1 MQINV
6 TATKSQMLGLML
18 NPKYQVSVE
27 GRGTGKSFDI
37 GFCMDK
43 IIRAMP
49 RSITAITGKT
59 YGQLLTN
66 TLPSSLKLLSKMGY
80 VKDGNFVVGKRPPSW
95 FITPYEQINRYD
107 NIISFSNGACF
118 ALISQ
123 SEKGSGRG
131 KNIDFEIMDE
141 ALTIDKEQ
149 YDYEVSPANRGNN
162 EYFGPHSENP
172 VSFHHGFKYSTS
184 MPPTK
189 TGRWVLD
196 YAKYYEDEKGINLF
210 SIWNRIVKMQ
220 IELLKIDD
228 PVQFKDA
235 WNEIVRLKKRITP
248 FVSKDGLMFTC
259 SNAFDN
265 IENLG
270 LSYIRREYQKQ
281 PYLTFLIE
289 VMNYLF
295 DKVEDC
301 FYAINEQKQ
310 IYYNYDQSALIMEM
324 ARESNY
330 DYKPEDILTSS
341 VYDRDC
347 NPSVPLEIVP
357 DWGSAISLFSVS
369 QTRNFD
375 FVANKT
381 TQQQV
386 HNIINE
392 FFVKPD
398 GNSNILI
405 KELCGKFSDY
415 YKRHTCRELHYYKDK
430 YGDSRN
436 PNIVRSKTYNELA
449 VEYLTNA
456 GWIVIEHEHPGN
468 EPPQSDKYILI
479 NSILKED
486 NHDLPLFRINGS
498 KCRYTLISMNNAM
511 LKEYD
516 GQLKK
521 DKSSERRGS
530 GVLPEEATHFS
541 DAVDKIIWTKYRGG
555 LPSNSAGDF
564 VPVRV
569 GGKDM

>member
-1 MQINV
+1 MNLSV
-6 TATKSQMLGLML
+6 SATKSQILGLML
-18 NPKYQVSVE
+18 CPKYHVSVE

-37 GFCMDK
+37 GFTMDK
-43 IIRAMP
+43 IVRAMP

-66 TLPSSLKLLSKMGY
+66 TLPSSLKLLGKMGY
-80 VKDGNFVVGKRPPSW
+80 VKDGNFVVCKRPPSW
-95 FITPYEQINRYD
+95 FKSPYEQINRYD
-107 NIISFSNGACF
+107 DIISFSNGACF

-123 SEKGSGRG
+123 TEKGSGRG

-141 ALTIDKEQ
+141 ALTINKEQ

-162 EYFGPHSENP
+162 EYFGPRSENP

-189 TGRWVLD
+189 AGRWILE
-196 YAKYYEDEKGINLF
+196 YAKYYEEEKGVKLF
-210 SIWNRIVKMQ
+210 SVWNRIVKMQ
-220 IELLKIDD
+220 IELLKLTD
-228 PVQFKDA
+228 PRQFADA
-235 WNEIVRLKKRITP
+235 WNEIVRLKHKIEP
-248 FVSKDGLMFTC
+248 FLSKEGLLFTC

-265 IENLG
+265 LENLG

-289 VMNYLF
+289 VMNFLF

-301 FYAINEQKQ
+301 FYSINEEKQ
-310 IYYNYDQSALIMEM
+310 IYYASDQSQMIMAM
-324 ARESNY
+324 AKETNF
-330 DYKPEDILTSS
+330 DYKPEDILGSS

-347 NPSVPLEIVP
+347 NPSLPLEIVP
-357 DWGSAISLFSVS
+357 DWGSAICLFSVS
-369 QTRNFD
+369 QTRNYD
-375 FVANKT
+375 FVSGKT
-381 TQQQV
+381 TQQEV

-398 GNSNILI
+398 GNSNVLI
-405 KELCGKFSDY
+405 KELCANFS
-415 YKRHTCRELHYYKDK
+415 RHYSKHANRELHYYKDK

-436 PNIVRSKTYNELA
+436 PNIVKSKTYNQLA
-449 VEYLTNA
+449 VEYLTAA
-456 GWIVIEHEHPGN
+456 GWTVIEHEHPSM
-468 EPPQSDKYILI
+468 EPPQSDKYVLI

-486 NHDLPLFRINGS
+486 NPELPLFRINGTR
-498 KCRYTLISMNNAM
+498 CRYTLISMNNAM
-511 LKEYD
+511 VKEFD

-541 DAVDKIIWTKYRGG
+541 DAVDKILWTKYGTIVKRDG
-555 LPSNSAGDF
+555 GDF
-564 VPVRV
+564 VPVRM
-569 GGKDM
+569 GGRSL

>member
-1 MQINV
+1 MKLDV
-6 TATKSQMLGLML
+6 TATRSQMLGLML

-37 GFCMDK
+37 GFCMDR

-80 VKDGNFVVGKRPPSW
+80 VKDGNFVVGKRPPKW
-95 FITPYEQINRYD
+95 FVPPYEHISRFD

-141 ALTIDKEQ
+141 ALTINKEQ

-162 EYFGPHSENP
+162 EYFGPRSANP

-189 TGRWVLD
+189 SGRWVLE
-196 YAKYYEDEKGINLF
+196 YASYYEEEKGISLF
-210 SIWNRIVKMQ
+210 SVWNKIVKMQ
-220 IELLKIDD
+220 IELLSITDRR
-228 PVQFKDA
+228 QFADC
-235 WNEIVRLKKRITP
+235 WNEIVRQKKKIEP
-248 FVSKDGLMFTC
+248 FVSRDGLLFTC

-270 LSYIRREYQKQ
+270 LSYIRREHQKQ

-295 DKVEDC
+295 DKVENC
-301 FYAINEQKQ
+301 FYSINEQKQ
-310 IYYNYDQSALIMEM
+310 IYYNYDHSKMILDK

-330 DYKPEDILTSS
+330 DYCPDDILSSS

-347 NPSVPLEIVP
+347 SPSLPLEIVP

-369 QTRNFD
+369 QTRNYD
-375 FVANKT
+375 FVADAAT
-381 TQQQV
+381 SRQV

-405 KELCGKFSDY
+405 KELCEKFSNY
-415 YKRHTCRELHYYKDK
+415 YKHQVCRELHYYKDR

-436 PNIVRSKTYNELA
+436 PNIVRSKTYNEMA
-449 VEYLTNA
+449 VEYLSAA
-456 GWIVIEHEHPGN
+456 GWDVVEHEHPGN

-486 NHDLPLFRINGS
+486 DYVLPLFRINGS
-498 KCRYTLISMNNAM
+498 KCRFTLISMNNAM

-521 DKSSERRGS
+521 DKSSERRNS

-541 DAVDKIIWTKYRGG
+541 DAVDKILWTKYNDRMHAE
-555 LPSNSAGDF
+555 SGDF
-564 VPVRV
+564 IPVRI
-569 GGKDM
+569 GGKRI

>member
-1 MQINV
+1 MEINV
-6 TATKSQMLGLML
+6 TATKSQLLGLML

-37 GFCMDK
+37 GFCMHK

-66 TLPSSLKLLSKMGY
+66 TLPSSLKLLAKMGY
-80 VKDGNFVVGKRPPSW
+80 VKDGNFVIGKRPPKW
-95 FITPYEQINRYD
+95 FKTPYEQINRFD

-141 ALTIDKEQ
+141 ALTINKKQ

-162 EYFGPHSENP
+162 EYFGPRSEHP

-189 TGRWVLD
+189 SGRWVLE
-196 YAKYYEDEKGINLF
+196 YSKYYEEEKGINLF

-220 IELLKIDD
+220 IELLKIEN
-228 PVQFKDA
+228 PTQFKDA
-235 WNEIVRLKKRITP
+235 WNEIIRLKKRIAP
-248 FVSKDGLMFTC
+248 FVGKDGLMFSC

-270 LSYIRREYQKQ
+270 LSYIRREFQKQ

-301 FYAINEQKQ
+301 FYSINEQKQ
-310 IYYNYDQSALIMEM
+310 IYYNYEQSSMILEM
-324 ARESNY
+324 VRDSNFN
-330 DYKPEDILTSS
+330 YKPEDITSS
-341 VYDRDC
+341 SMYDRDC
-347 NPSVPLEIVP
+347 NTSLPIEIVP

-369 QTRNFD
+369 QTRNYD
-375 FVANKT
+375 FVSNHST
-381 TQQQV
+381 SQQV
-386 HNIINE
+386 HNVINE

-405 KELCGKFSDY
+405 KELCDKFSNY
-415 YKRHTCRELHYYKDK
+415 YKSHQCRVLHFYKDK

-436 PNIVRSKTYNELA
+436 PNIVNSKTYNELA
-449 VEYLTNA
+449 VEYLSKS
-456 GWIVIEHEHPGN
+456 GWNVIEHAHPGT
-468 EPPQSDKYILI
+468 EPPQSNKYILI

-486 NHDLPLFRINGS
+486 NPDLPLFRINGS
-498 KCRYTLISMNNAM
+498 KCRFTLISMNNAM
-511 LKEYD
+511 VKEFD
-516 GQLKK
+516 GQMKK

-541 DAVDKIIWTKYRGG
+541 DAVDKILWTKYRSVITGE
-555 LPSNSAGDF
+555 SDGDF
-564 VPVRV
+564 IPIRI
-569 GGKDM
+569 GGREI